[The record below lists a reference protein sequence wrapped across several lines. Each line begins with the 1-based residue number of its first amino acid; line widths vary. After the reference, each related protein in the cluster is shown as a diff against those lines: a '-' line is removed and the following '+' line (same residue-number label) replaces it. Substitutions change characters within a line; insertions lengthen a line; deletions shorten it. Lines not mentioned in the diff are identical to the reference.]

1 MILFVEDDSALI
13 DTCFMLL
20 DLHGYDVSVARDA
33 QDALVQMKWQTPE
46 LIITDWLMPGMDGIT
61 MAQHVRGQEAWCHIP
76 IILISGSVPRLEGP
90 PPFERFLRKPFLAET
105 LMDNIGQLL
114 ERQPAEAAPAALR

>member
-20 DLHGYDVSVARDA
+20 DLHGYEVSVARDA
-33 QDALVQMKWQTPE
+33 QDALAQMKWQTPE

-61 MAQHVRGQEAWCHIP
+61 LAHQVRSQEAWRHVP
-76 IILISGSVPRLEGP
+76 IIVISGSLPRMDGP
-90 PPFERFLRKPFLAET
+90 QPFERFLRKPFLAET
-105 LMDNIGQLL
+105 LMETVGELL
-114 ERQPAEAAPAALR
+114 APVVFIPAPVMR

>member
-20 DLHGYDVSVARDA
+20 DLHGYEVSVARDA
-33 QDALVQMKWQTPE
+33 QDALAQMKWQTPE

-61 MAQHVRGQEAWCHIP
+61 LAQHVRRQQAWRHVP
-76 IILISGSVPRLEGP
+76 IILISGSLPRMDGP
-90 PPFERFLRKPFLAET
+90 LPFERFLHKPFLAET
-105 LMDNIGQLL
+105 LMETIGQLL
-114 ERQPAEAAPAALR
+114 ELPAAYPAPLALR